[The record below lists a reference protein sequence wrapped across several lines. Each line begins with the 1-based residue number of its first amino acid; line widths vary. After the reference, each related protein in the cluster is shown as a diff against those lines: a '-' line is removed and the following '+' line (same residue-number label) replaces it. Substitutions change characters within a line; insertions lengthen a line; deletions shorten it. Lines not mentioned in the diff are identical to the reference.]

1 MSTAPTSNTP
11 SATGASVTTT
21 NLVEIGKSITGT
33 VTVPKVAIS
42 LSFVHTTPTT
52 FALSNI
58 VEVVHGSF
66 DHKAVWD
73 DFFRENPCSNE
84 DELVKALA
92 EVSRSNFSPNSKN
105 WPGATVSITNGT
117 NTKTVVLQPGV
128 TSLKPYH
135 KNSKGNNYTWT
146 RICIASAT
154 LFQQI
159 WRSNPVGMTVAN
171 SIAGN
176 NQGNTQFMT
185 LTRGWTQ
192 NYQDL
197 CATSFD
203 KFVTDNS
210 LKAIDPARKPLV
222 KAAATRMI
230 NKVLSNTIE
239 LSWTFNM
246 LLMYSATGTLFDEV
260 RPSNNAFPI
269 A

>member
-11 SATGASVTTT
+11 STAGTGVTTP
-21 NLVEIGKSITGT
+21 NLVPIGRSIAGP
-33 VTVPKVAIS
+33 VAVPKVAIS
-42 LSFVHTTPTT
+42 LSFVHTAPTT
-52 FALSNI
+52 FVLSNV

-73 DFFRENPCSNE
+73 DFLHENPCSSE
-84 DELVKALA
+84 DELIKALV

-105 WPGATVSITNGT
+105 WPGATVTITNGT
-117 NTKTVVLQPGV
+117 TTKTVVLQPGV
-128 TSLKPYH
+128 TSLKPYN
-135 KNSKGNNYTWT
+135 KNVKGNNYTWT

-159 WRSNPVGMTVAN
+159 WRSDSTGISIAN

-185 LTRGWTQ
+185 LTRDWTQ
-192 NYQDL
+192 NHQDL
-197 CATSFD
+197 CAASFD

-210 LKAIDPARKPLV
+210 LKAIDPVRKTLI
-222 KAAATRMI
+222 KIAATRMI
-230 NKVLSNTIE
+230 NKVLNNTIE

-260 RPSNNAFPI
+260 RPPNNAFPT